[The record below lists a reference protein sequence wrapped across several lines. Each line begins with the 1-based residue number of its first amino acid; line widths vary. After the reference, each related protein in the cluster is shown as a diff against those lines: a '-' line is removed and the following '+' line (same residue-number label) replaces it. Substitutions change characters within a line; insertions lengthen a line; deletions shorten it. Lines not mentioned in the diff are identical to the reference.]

1 MAVHHF
7 TAPDLIVTRGWQP
20 IGTFPRDGSV
30 VEVKDAENHVV
41 QAFWKDD
48 VIAVGGKIGDLTH
61 WRNLE

>member
-1 MAVHHF
+1 
-7 TAPDLIVTRGWQP
+7 
-20 IGTFPRDGSV
+20 
-30 VEVKDAENHVV
+30 VKDAENHVV